1 MIPPGPFAVVP
12 LPKPPRL
19 AWRVPGSKSIT
30 NRALIL
36 AALAEGESVLEGV
49 LESDAPRHT
58 ATRLR
63 ALGIEVSQVAFEAHG
78 GMRWRVLGG
87 RSRLR
92 APEGEILATSGPAA
106 ARAAQRGGTW
116 HIPR

>member
-19 AWRVPGSKSIT
+19 TWRVPGSKSIT

-49 LESDAPRHT
+49 LESDDTRHM
-58 ATRLR
+58 AAGLR
-63 ALGIEVSQVAFEAHG
+63 ALGVEVSQVAVEADG
-78 GMRWRVLGG
+78 AGMRWRVRGG

-92 APEGEILATSGPAA
+92 APQGEIFVGNSGTTVRFLAA
-106 ARAAQRGGTW
+106 
-116 HIPR
+116 